1 MKDIFPKLIFPFVY
15 LDSSFA
21 YRKKSDSVQK
31 LTRNLMI
38 KNPQRFYA
46 LLNELMIASQVDYP
60 YYKRIIQ
67 LQRENVISTVVTY
80 EVFQP
85 SFVVDSPSLISLF
98 GSINNIPFINSSS
111 IPHFSE
117 DLVLWGENVK
127 TKSYVAAAMAI
138 LNSPCVVADD
148 AFLSLAVGRG
158 LMQYVTSDCLFY
170 ILKCRNQPQNYEKNF
185 VSSQLSP
192 EEFIRILHAYL

>member
-80 EVFQP
+80 EVFHP
-85 SFVVDSPSLISLF
+85 SLVVDSPSLISLF

-127 TKSYVAAAMAI
+127 TKSYIAAAMAI
-138 LNSPCVVADD
+138 LNSSCVVADD

-158 LMQYVTSDCLFY
+158 LVQYVTSDCLFY
-170 ILKCRNQPQNYEKNF
+170 ILKCRNQPKNHEKNS
-185 VSSQLSP
+185 VLSQLSP